1 MIKAIIFDFFGVLE
15 QNGEPNQA
23 LLDFIRDGLK
33 PKYKI
38 GLVSNSS
45 GAGLK
50 RLLGEDLKLFDDVV
64 ISEEVRLYKPEP
76 EIYEL
81 AARRLGTKPAECL
94 YVDNH
99 DYRVAGAEATGM
111 PGLVYKGF
119 SQLKNEL
126 EKLT

>member
-23 LLDFIRDGLK
+23 LLDFIRDELK

-81 AARRLGTKPAECL
+81 AAQRLGAKPAKCL

-99 DYRVAGAEATGM
+99 GYRVAGAEATGM